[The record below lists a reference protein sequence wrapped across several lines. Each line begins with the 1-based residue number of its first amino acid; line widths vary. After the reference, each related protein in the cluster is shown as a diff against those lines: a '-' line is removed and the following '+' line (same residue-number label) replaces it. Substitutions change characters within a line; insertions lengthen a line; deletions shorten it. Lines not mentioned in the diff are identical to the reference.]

1 MPNVVFGEDM
11 EKIKIGKIVNAVA
24 LKGEVKVYNYS
35 DGAERYGEVG
45 RIIAG
50 GKEYPVESVRTQ
62 GNMVILKLRGVD
74 DRNAAEVTED
84 DLGELPEDTF
94 YIRDL
99 IGLKVINAE
108 TGKEAGE
115 IIDVIQGAAQDVY
128 RIRLSDKECGPEESG
143 GKGSRETMVPAV
155 SEFVKDVNLEEK
167 RVYIKFIEGRLLGDE
182 GKRTHPLSGDVSGRD
197 KQHFR
202 KGCGEGLAGF
212 QLHKHKGL
220 QP

>member
-74 DRNAAEVTED
+74 DRNAAEAMKNLDVYITED

-99 IGLKVINAE
+99 IGLKV
-108 TGKEAGE
+108 GE

-167 RVYIKFIEGRLLGDE
+167 RVYIKFIEGML
-182 GKRTHPLSGDVSGRD
+182 
-197 KQHFR
+197 
-202 KGCGEGLAGF
+202 
-212 QLHKHKGL
+212 
-220 QP
+220 

>member
-1 MPNVVFGEDM
+1 MPNVVFGEGM

-35 DGAERYGEVG
+35 DGAERYRDVG
-45 RIIAG
+45 RVIAG
-50 GKEYPVESVRTQ
+50 GKEYPVEGVRTQ

-74 DRNAAEVTED
+74 DRNAAEAMKNLDVYITED

-115 IIDVIQGAAQDVY
+115 IVDVIQGAAQDVY
-128 RIRLSDKECGPEESG
+128 RIRLSDKGCGPEESG

-167 RVYIKFIEGRLLGDE
+167 RVYIKFIEGML
-182 GKRTHPLSGDVSGRD
+182 
-197 KQHFR
+197 
-202 KGCGEGLAGF
+202 
-212 QLHKHKGL
+212 
-220 QP
+220 